1 MFRGKVVIIDL
12 MPHECLMMR
21 GTHDCI
27 LEWAI
32 KHGCSEVGWTAHEQ
46 EHSEQTSIWD
56 NIAESVYLNDCVVS
70 PEEFDARGLLRI
82 GPYYGR
88 MISGNLIPD
97 PEEETPASYV
107 EAFKQFVNDF
117 FNTANIAPSMQEEVW
132 NMSLRH
138 FCNIW
143 TDTTQRAHQEKSIS
157 RRRLLTKPQD
167 VICPRCGHKGVM
179 AIVDGIVGCQF
190 CGTIYG
196 DIDGIPD

>member
-1 MFRGKVVIIDL
+1 MFRGKVIIVDL
-12 MPHECLMMR
+12 MPHECLMQR

-27 LEWAI
+27 LEWAA
-32 KHGCSEVGWTAHEQ
+32 KHNCAEVGWTTRTHEPDL
-46 EHSEQTSIWD
+46 QTSIWD
-56 NIAESVYLNDCVVS
+56 NIAESVYLEDCIVS
-70 PEEFDARGLLRI
+70 PDEFDARGLLRI

-88 MISGNLIPD
+88 MVSGNLIPD

-143 TDTTQRAHQEKSIS
+143 EDTAQHTHQDRGIS
-157 RRRLLTKPQD
+157 RRQLLTKPQD
-167 VICPRCGHKGVM
+167 VICPRCNRKGVM
-179 AIVDGIVGCQF
+179 AIVDGFVGCQF
-190 CGTIYG
+190 CGTIFG
-196 DIDGIPD
+196 DIDNIPD